1 MWCEE
6 KNNSKGTRYAYRER
20 FTDKRTG
27 KKYHLSVTL
36 NSNSRHAQKMAASM
50 LMEKFNEL
58 IATNEEKRNE
68 LAMTMTLEAVCRE
81 WVENTSLMVKEE
93 TNNNHK
99 MYCKRILEGVEDG
112 LLFVDFT
119 PAIAEKVVQTMYYKE
134 KLSFS
139 YSSSTLTTIK
149 AVMRYAKKAG
159 YIDNIYDFEAI
170 KLKRRPATPDELK
183 RVNNKFLNRQE
194 LKDCLEQ
201 LRALNPRVALAMEF
215 ISLTGLRCGEM
226 LALRWQDI
234 DFKKKLL
241 NVNGTIVKSRC
252 NGDEVQRGTP
262 KNIYSYRDV
271 DLNQRSLAILRWFK
285 SDNKKMELWGRKGN
299 CISRSYHDKG
309 YVFTTC
315 SGAPYNIQ
323 FINRQLRKLHI
334 PGKKIST
341 HIFRHTHISMLAEM
355 NVPLK
360 AIMQRVGH
368 NDPNTTLQIY
378 THVTENMK
386 AETRAKLERISI

>member
-1 MWCEE
+1 
-6 KNNSKGTRYAYRER
+6 
-20 FTDKRTG
+20 
-27 KKYHLSVTL
+27 
-36 NSNSRHAQKMAASM
+36 
-50 LMEKFNEL
+50 
-58 IATNEEKRNE
+58 
-68 LAMTMTLEAVCRE
+68 
-81 WVENTSLMVKEE
+81 
-93 TNNNHK
+93 
-99 MYCKRILEGVEDG
+99 
-112 LLFVDFT
+112 
-119 PAIAEKVVQTMYYKE
+119 
-134 KLSFS
+134 
-139 YSSSTLTTIK
+139 
-149 AVMRYAKKAG
+149 
-159 YIDNIYDFEAI
+159 
-170 KLKRRPATPDELK
+170 
-183 RVNNKFLNRQE
+183 
-194 LKDCLEQ
+194 
-201 LRALNPRVALAMEF
+201 MEF

-309 YVFTTC
+309 YVFTTR

>member
-149 AVMRYAKKAG
+149 AVMRYAK
-159 YIDNIYDFEAI
+159 
-170 KLKRRPATPDELK
+170 RPG
-183 RVNNKFLNRQE
+183 
-194 LKDCLEQ
+194 
-201 LRALNPRVALAMEF
+201 
-215 ISLTGLRCGEM
+215 IS
-226 LALRWQDI
+226 
-234 DFKKKLL
+234 
-241 NVNGTIVKSRC
+241 
-252 NGDEVQRGTP
+252 
-262 KNIYSYRDV
+262 
-271 DLNQRSLAILRWFK
+271 
-285 SDNKKMELWGRKGN
+285 
-299 CISRSYHDKG
+299 
-309 YVFTTC
+309 
-315 SGAPYNIQ
+315 
-323 FINRQLRKLHI
+323 
-334 PGKKIST
+334 KIS
-341 HIFRHTHISMLAEM
+341 M
-355 NVPLK
+355 
-360 AIMQRVGH
+360 
-368 NDPNTTLQIY
+368 TLRLLSSNAARPRR
-378 THVTENMK
+378 T
-386 AETRAKLERISI
+386 S

>member
-1 MWCEE
+1 MWCE
-6 KNNSKGTRYAYRER
+6 KKINNKGIRYVYRER
-20 FTDKRTG
+20 FTDNRTG
-27 KKYHLSVTL
+27 KKYIPVVTL
-36 NSNSRHAQKMAASM
+36 NSNTRHAQKMAASM
-50 LMEKFNEL
+50 LREKFNEL
-58 IATNEEKRNE
+58 ATTYEEKHHE
-68 LAMTMTLEAVCRE
+68 LVLTMTLEAVCHE
-81 WVENTSLMVKEE
+81 WIDNTSVMVKEE
-93 TNNNHK
+93 TTINHK
-99 MYCKRILEGVEDG
+99 MYCKRILNGVKDG
-112 LLFVDFT
+112 LLFIDFT
-119 PAIAEKVVQTMYYKE
+119 PAIAEKIVRTMYYKE

-170 KLKRRPATPDELK
+170 KLKRRPATPNELQ
-183 RVNNKFLNRQE
+183 RINNKFLNRQE
-194 LKDCLEQ
+194 LKECLDQ
-201 LRALNPRVALAMEF
+201 LRAINPRIALAMEF

-285 SDNKKMELWGRKGN
+285 ADNKRIELWVRKGN
-299 CISRSYHDKG
+299 CISRSYHDSG
-309 YVFTTC
+309 YVFTTR

-323 FINRQLRKLHI
+323 FINRQLRQLDI

-360 AIMQRVGH
+360 VIMKRVGH

-378 THVTENMK
+378 THVTETMK
-386 AETRAKLERISI
+386 AETRAKLEQIII

>member
-1 MWCEE
+1 M
-6 KNNSKGTRYAYRER
+6 T
-20 FTDKRTG
+20 
-27 KKYHLSVTL
+27 VTL

-170 KLKRRPATPDELK
+170 KLKRRPAMPDELK

-285 SDNKKMELWGRKGN
+285 ATTKKWSYGDVKGIVSAVPTRTRATSSRHVLARRTTFNSSTASCGNSIFRAKNKHAHLPAYPHQYAGRDERAVKGN
-299 CISRSYHDKG
+299 HATGR
-309 YVFTTC
+309 
-315 SGAPYNIQ
+315 P
-323 FINRQLRKLHI
+323 
-334 PGKKIST
+334 
-341 HIFRHTHISMLAEM
+341 
-355 NVPLK
+355 
-360 AIMQRVGH
+360 
-368 NDPNTTLQIY
+368 
-378 THVTENMK
+378 
-386 AETRAKLERISI
+386 